1 MAVFPLSL
9 LPSKRPWARGMNQE
23 PGRSFS
29 RRLIIPGQERRM
41 RDPVLRPTNS
51 SRLLRARACLV
62 GLTLMTG
69 LTVSGCSAGTD
80 AAAQK
85 GARGPSEV
93 GFVTV
98 STTSVPVVS
107 ELGGRTVAY
116 ETSEVRPQ
124 VSGLIQRRLFT
135 EGSYVRQGQPLYQID
150 PSLYRAAV
158 NQANANVASARAA
171 ADAARARADRYRP
184 LAEIEAVSQQE
195 YTDAAAQARQ
205 AQAAVSQNAAALETT
220 RINLRFA
227 TIRAPISG
235 RIGRSLFTQGALV
248 SSNQGDPLA
257 VIQRTD
263 PIYVDI
269 QQSAADL
276 TALRRALASGGVAP
290 GSTQVRLILEDGST
304 YGYTGTVQ
312 FSEVVVNES
321 TGTVTLRARFPNPQG
336 TLLPGSFVQ
345 TRFTQAVTPNAILV
359 PQSAVQRDIGGQA
372 SVFVVGAGNKAQRR
386 QVMTA
391 RTYGSDWVITGGLRS
406 GDKVITQGLSNLRDG
421 AAIRPVSASTPQ
433 RIAPPQA
440 GAQEKG
446 GSR

>member
-1 MAVFPLSL
+1 MQDPALRRRSTSRSHRL
-9 LPSKRPWARGMNQE
+9 LPSLG
-23 PGRSFS
+23 
-29 RRLIIPGQERRM
+29 
-41 RDPVLRPTNS
+41 
-51 SRLLRARACLV
+51 
-62 GLTLMTG
+62 GLTLVFG
-69 LTVSGCSAGTD
+69 LVLSGCSGASES
-80 AAAQK
+80 AAQQ
-85 GARGPSEV
+85 GARGPTQV

-107 ELGGRTVAY
+107 ELGGRTVAF

-124 VSGLIQRRLFT
+124 VTGLVQRRLFT
-135 EGSYVRQGQPLYQID
+135 EGSFVRQGQPLYQID

-171 ADAARARADRYRP
+171 ADAARARANRYRP

-205 AQAAVSQNAAALETT
+205 AQAAISQNAAALETA

-227 TIRAPISG
+227 TVRAPISG

-248 SSNQGDPLA
+248 SSNQTDPLA

-276 TALRRALASGGVAP
+276 TALRRALASGGVSP
-290 GSTQVRLILEDGST
+290 GSTQVRLILDDGSD
-304 YGYTGTVQ
+304 YGYTGAVQ
-312 FSEVVVNES
+312 FSEAVVNES

-345 TRFTQAVTPNAILV
+345 ARFTQAVTPDAMLV

-372 SVFVVGAGNKAQRR
+372 FVFVIGAGNKAERR
-386 QVMTA
+386 QVVAA
-391 RTYGSDWVITGGLRS
+391 RTYGNDWVITGGIQP
-406 GDKVITQGLSNLRDG
+406 GDKVITQGLANLRDG
-421 AAIRPVSASTPQ
+421 AAIRPVPANAPQ
-433 RIAPPQA
+433 RIAPRPA
-440 GAQEKG
+440 GAQPAG